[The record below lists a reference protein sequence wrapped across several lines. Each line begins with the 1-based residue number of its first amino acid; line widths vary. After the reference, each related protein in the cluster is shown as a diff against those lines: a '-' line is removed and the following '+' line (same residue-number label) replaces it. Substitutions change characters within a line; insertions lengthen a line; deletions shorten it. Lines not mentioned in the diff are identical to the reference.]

1 MVAAAFYSVSCG
13 KWNETP
19 DLQVCRAM
27 ERDVERG
34 TLYL

>member
-13 KWNETP
+13 KWNETL
-19 DLQVCRAM
+19 DCRAT

-34 TLYL
+34 SLHL